1 MSDDMGRFKFWS
13 GDVNYVDYGGTWCWR
28 AGPLEFHFI
37 ELMNWEDRVGIRE
50 AEEVGYTYNVT
61 LKIVHL
67 DELSEWQAGSAIR
80 SVGCEEALQELAVK
94 KDIVGTLRLLAG
106 CAAAYGTFCRGFD
119 ENGNNYRELIAEA
132 KRASLSWAGDGS
144 ILDRPVNRIGQTGR
158 ELMRGDL
165 ASALERGLEEG
176 SPEAGVMAHLYRA
189 SGGATLGGYIGDD
202 VMEVVNQHE

>member
-1 MSDDMGRFKFWS
+1 MDMGRFKFWS

-37 ELMNWEDRVGIRE
+37 ELMNWEDQVGTRE

-67 DELSEWQAGSAIR
+67 DELSDRQVMSAIR
-80 SVGCEEALQELAVK
+80 CMGCEEVLQELETK
-94 KDIVGTLRLLAG
+94 KDIVGKLRLIAG
-106 CAAAYGTFCRGFD
+106 CAAEYGTFCRGFD

-132 KRASLSWAGDGS
+132 KRASLSWAGDAS
-144 ILDRPVNRIGQTGR
+144 ILNRPVNRIGQTGR

-165 ASALERGLEEG
+165 ASALHRGLTAG
-176 SPEAGVMAHLYRA
+176 DMEARIMAQMYRA
-189 SGGATLGGYIGDD
+189 SGGATLGGHIGDD

>member
-1 MSDDMGRFKFWS
+1 MDMGRFKFWS

-37 ELMNWEDRVGIRE
+37 ELMNWEDQVGTRE

-67 DELSEWQAGSAIR
+67 DELSDQQVVSAIR
-80 SVGCEEALQELAVK
+80 GMGCEEVLQELETK
-94 KDIVGTLRLLAG
+94 KDTVGKLRLIAG

-132 KRASLSWAGDGS
+132 KRASLSWAGDDS

-158 ELMRGDL
+158 ELMKGDL
-165 ASALERGLEEG
+165 ASALHRGMTAG
-176 SPEAGVMAHLYRA
+176 DMEASIMAQMYRA
-189 SGGATLGGYIGDD
+189 SGGATIGGYIGDE
-202 VMEVVNQHE
+202 VMEVVNRHE